1 MRLQPFAQGSRTV
14 AEEVKQFYAE
24 FKKSVGQ
31 MQKETP
37 TAVAGFGTL
46 FKNVMGEGT
55 LTVAEKECVA
65 LGIAVALQ
73 CTPCIRL
80 HVQKALDAGVSR
92 AQVLEA
98 ASVAVM
104 MSGGPGYTHV
114 PVVLNTLDAL
124 GAE

>member
-1 MRLQPFAQGSRTV
+1 MADDV
-14 AEEVKQFYAE
+14 MQFYAD
-24 FKKSVGQ
+24 FKKSVAQ

-37 TAVAGFGTL
+37 DTIGGFGTL
-46 FKNVMGEGT
+46 FKSVMGEGT

-65 LGIAVALQ
+65 VGIAVALQ

-80 HVQKALDAGVSR
+80 HVQKALDAGMSR
-92 AQVLEA
+92 AQILEA

-114 PVVLNTLDAL
+114 PVVLNALDAL